1 MLTTPKI
8 DLLPEHLIDQIKAGE
23 IIERPGNLLK
33 EILENSVDAGSTK
46 IELILKNNGLDFISL
61 KDNGHGMNF
70 DDLPLA
76 FSRHAT
82 SKISR
87 FEDLYQLHTFGFR
100 GEALASISAISKL
113 QCISY
118 TLSEPEGSEI
128 RIEGGQ
134 TIGHSRRMS
143 AREPGTEL
151 IIQDLFFNTPARL
164 KFIQSQ
170 NSEKQFLKRVIY
182 SFVLSH
188 PEIEFHLK
196 FDEAEK
202 EIYLQVPSILERIK
216 DLVPKVSLTSIL
228 HSERSYD
235 SNVFSIYLVPAQYK
249 TPVKFQYTFINGRL
263 VTDKQYPR
271 IISNALI
278 SAFGHD
284 EFYYLSF
291 FDIPTDHIDVNVHPT
306 KTLIKIFDQSKVIS
320 LATSTIKDLKNN
332 EKVQA
337 PRSDFA
343 PHPEQSINQ
352 EVPQNFFGH
361 LDFKQD
367 LVSGRQEY
375 NMEGIFS
382 PHRTALDESGL
393 AHLIWINGFF
403 IKNIESTY
411 IAFSAQKLIEQFVL
425 KMMKTSTP
433 TLPLLVS
440 EPFDKN
446 GIHLDSLENLSRAG
460 AEFDLLGGTTY
471 VLRGIPEW
479 MNGFPL
485 KEIISTIIYRKS
497 FKDILINDQDWSSST
512 WTDMINQFSIT
523 ELYELKVA
531 ANLENLLKEKLW

>member
-1 MLTTPKI
+1 MATEPKI

-100 GEALASISAISKL
+100 GEALASICAISKL
-113 QCISY
+113 QCITH

-134 TIGHSRRMS
+134 TVGHSRRMS
-143 AREPGTEL
+143 PREPGTEL

-170 NSEKQFLKRVIY
+170 GSEKQFLRKVIY

-196 FDEAEK
+196 FDDAEK
-202 EIYLQVPSILERIK
+202 EIYLQAADIKERIR
-216 DLVPKVSLTSIL
+216 DLVPKVNVSGIL
-228 HSERSYD
+228 HSEKSYD
-235 SNVFSIYLVPAQYK
+235 SNEFAIFLVPSQFK
-249 TPVKFQYTFINGRL
+249 SPVKFQYTYINGRL

-278 SAFGHD
+278 STFGHD

-291 FDIPTDHIDVNVHPT
+291 FDIPAEHIDVNVHPT

-320 LATSTIKDLKNN
+320 LATSTIRDLKNIPN
-332 EKVQA
+332 PA
-337 PRSDFA
+337 PKNSETTYSAERTI
-343 PHPEQSINQ
+343 QQ
-352 EVPQNFFGH
+352 ETPQNFFGH
-361 LDFKQD
+361 LEFKQD
-367 LVSGRQEY
+367 LISGRQEY

-382 PHRTALDESGL
+382 PHNISRDENDQDRF
-393 AHLIWINGFF
+393 IWINDFF
-403 IKNIESTY
+403 IKQIESMHV
-411 IAFSAQKLIEQFVL
+411 AFNAKKLIEQFSI
-425 KMMKTSTP
+425 KMMETTGP

-440 EPFDKN
+440 EPFEKA
-446 GIHLDSLENLSRAG
+446 GIHLESLEKLSRAG

-479 MNGFPL
+479 MNGLPL
-485 KEIISTIIYRKS
+485 KEIISTIIYKKS
-497 FKDILINDQDWSSST
+497 FKEIQINSQDWSSST
-512 WTDMINQFSIT
+512 WLFMINQFGMT
-523 ELYELKVA
+523 ELFESKVA
-531 ANLENLLKEKLW
+531 VNLETLLKEKLW